1 MFSLNSMII
10 ILQLLLIL
18 STASI
23 IVQPNPEKAAATLT
37 SSAIL
42 EQDEEELRAL
52 TFQNGFCGINPA
64 PNSNK
69 YVTEYVL
76 PQTCEMPLGIDVDAT
91 EGIVWYVST
100 KKGVLGSYD
109 IKEEKFNQE
118 RQIPSWPS
126 RNDAREFSQVW
137 EVEVDNRKK
146 GEGEGD
152 VWFADE
158 KQNIIWRYIKSS
170 NTFERYLVPGESR
183 DFGTTY
189 PTFIEFD
196 SNDKNIIYFVGMFS
210 TSIWIAEIDR
220 LNNGTSEGISEVPIP
235 IEEFEGNDPVFVTT
249 GSLAFDDKRNSVWVS
264 VMIYGYKGQIF
275 QYDLDTESFDIFDLP
290 RELNSPWGLTVDDNS
305 DLWVTN
311 AGSSIFYRLSPEE
324 DNGGDSDDDDED
336 NESTNRDF
344 EIDKFVTS
352 KGSPRIFG
360 KPPESTAELD
370 FQNRYYTLPSSI
382 KKSDDGS
389 IWFNQQHGNK
399 ISKFNP
405 QTQLL
410 TEYWVPTQ
418 NRLWGSCSNEDDP
431 ISMNNNINNPN
442 TCGIANVL
450 QFSIGKD
457 DKQIWF
463 SEWSENKIGRVEA
476 VEDPPFTIDVLES
489 DRELTIERGEEE
501 KIKLIVKAA
510 SDLPSSSINN
520 LRMVASGTFTFSGDI
535 GNSTGEFTEQSSLIT
550 IEEGEEEEVS
560 FEFTPSADLLP
571 GSYTLMI
578 GAEDNSISY
587 LKAIKIEII

>member
-1 MFSLNSMII
+1 MIV

-42 EQDEEELRAL
+42 EQDEEELHAL
-52 TFQNGFCGINPA
+52 TFQNGFCGINPT
-64 PNSNK
+64 PNSNE

-91 EGIVWYVST
+91 EGRVWYVST
-100 KKGVLGSYD
+100 KKGILGSYD
-109 IKEEKFNQE
+109 IKEQEFNQE

-210 TSIWIAEIDR
+210 PSIWIAEIDR

-264 VMIYGYKGQIF
+264 VMI
-275 QYDLDTESFDIFDLP
+275 
-290 RELNSPWGLTVDDNS
+290 
-305 DLWVTN
+305 
-311 AGSSIFYRLSPEE
+311 
-324 DNGGDSDDDDED
+324 
-336 NESTNRDF
+336 
-344 EIDKFVTS
+344 
-352 KGSPRIFG
+352 
-360 KPPESTAELD
+360 
-370 FQNRYYTLPSSI
+370 
-382 KKSDDGS
+382 
-389 IWFNQQHGNK
+389 
-399 ISKFNP
+399 
-405 QTQLL
+405 
-410 TEYWVPTQ
+410 
-418 NRLWGSCSNEDDP
+418 
-431 ISMNNNINNPN
+431 
-442 TCGIANVL
+442 
-450 QFSIGKD
+450 
-457 DKQIWF
+457 
-463 SEWSENKIGRVEA
+463 
-476 VEDPPFTIDVLES
+476 
-489 DRELTIERGEEE
+489 
-501 KIKLIVKAA
+501 
-510 SDLPSSSINN
+510 
-520 LRMVASGTFTFSGDI
+520 
-535 GNSTGEFTEQSSLIT
+535 
-550 IEEGEEEEVS
+550 
-560 FEFTPSADLLP
+560 
-571 GSYTLMI
+571 
-578 GAEDNSISY
+578 
-587 LKAIKIEII
+587 